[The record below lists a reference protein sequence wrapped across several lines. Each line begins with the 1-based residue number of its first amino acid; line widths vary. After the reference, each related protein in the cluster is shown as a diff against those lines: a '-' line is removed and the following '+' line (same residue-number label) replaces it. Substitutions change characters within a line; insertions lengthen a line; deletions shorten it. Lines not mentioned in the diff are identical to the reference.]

1 MKQGDTFLLK
11 HKTAG
16 RPAWARIL
24 SIQGFSVM
32 MIGIDDGKVFHE
44 HICRFQGDNPRWG
57 LQISLFEEAE
67 SKLSKKHLIR

>member
-16 RPAWARIL
+16 RPPMATVV
-24 SIQGFSVM
+24 SVQGFTVM
-32 MIGIDDGKVFHE
+32 LEGEDKKRFHE
-44 HICRFQGDNPRWG
+44 HICRFTGDNPRWG
-57 LQISLFEEAE
+57 KQLSLFEQPE